1 MAATLKQNVT
11 WIRVKR
17 YWELLSILV
26 ERNLKARYR
35 GSILGVY
42 WSLLNPLLMTGI
54 YTAIFGGVFVEYYD
68 DSILNYILAAFTGL
82 AIMHFFAGSTSQAL
96 RSVLS
101 NSSLLNKIALPVS
114 IFPVSTVGANI
125 FQFVIGSL
133 PLLAIM
139 AFFTSGSPINSL
151 ALFLPMLA
159 LVLVCMG
166 TGFLLA
172 TLFVFFRDLPYF
184 YQLVIYALR
193 IATPVFYPADIVP
206 LRVRHF
212 LELNPLA
219 SIIESVRQITLSGD
233 APDLSMIW
241 SALWSGAIIL
251 ILGWLC
257 FQAFRDR
264 FMDLL

>member
-1 MAATLKQNVT
+1 MASTLKQNVT

-54 YTAIFGGVFVEYYD
+54 YTAVFGGVFVEYYN

-82 AIMHFFAGSTSQAL
+82 AIMHFFDGSTSQAL

-125 FQFVIGSL
+125 FQFLIGSL

-139 AFFTSGSPINSL
+139 AFFTSGSAINSL
-151 ALFLPMLA
+151 ALFFPMLA

-172 TLFVFFRDLPYF
+172 TLFV
-184 YQLVIYALR
+184 LV
-193 IATPVFYPADIVP
+193 PVVYWCCI
-206 LRVRHF
+206 
-212 LELNPLA
+212 
-219 SIIESVRQITLSGD
+219 
-233 APDLSMIW
+233 
-241 SALWSGAIIL
+241 
-251 ILGWLC
+251 
-257 FQAFRDR
+257 
-264 FMDLL
+264 

>member
-1 MAATLKQNVT
+1 MALILNKKATQLSS
-11 WIRVKR
+11 KR
-17 YWELLSILV
+17 YWELLVILV

-35 GSILGVY
+35 GSLLGVY

-54 YTAIFGGVFVEYYD
+54 YTAVFGGVFVKYYD
-68 DSILNYILAAFTGL
+68 DSIVNYILAAFTGL

-96 RSVLS
+96 RSVIS

-114 IFPVSTVGANI
+114 IFPVSIVAANI
-125 FQFVIGSL
+125 FQFVVGSL

-139 AFFTSGSPINSL
+139 AMFTSHSLINPL
-151 ALFLPMLA
+151 ALLLPLSS
-159 LVLVCMG
+159 LIIVCTG
-166 TGFLLA
+166 TSFLLA

-184 YQLVIYALR
+184 YQLLIYALR
-193 IATPVFYPADIVP
+193 IATPVFYPTQIVP
-206 LRVRHF
+206 PRVRYI

-233 APDLSMIW
+233 MPDWGLAVTSLLSGMV
-241 SALWSGAIIL
+241 IL
-251 ILGWLC
+251 IIGWLC
-257 FQAFRDR
+257 FQLLRDR